1 LARATYA
8 AAISTHD
15 PDLVEFIIQIVAID
29 AQWTIVEA
37 DDGTNDLILQQKL
50 ETAVGALDKLTG
62 LYT

>member
-1 LARATYA
+1 
-8 AAISTHD
+8 
-15 PDLVEFIIQIVAID
+15 VAID